1 MSDTLN
7 VQIAIIPLSSTP
19 VGGTVIFPVTKA
31 PSNTNGG
38 GITLLAAEVIP
49 ATSTGVGTAWAVALV
64 NGGTLGTVL
73 GGTIAAK
80 VGGTAAASNFAANTI
95 YPFTIVTTSNINML
109 AAGEYLA
116 LKITQEGVTDVPDGV
131 MIVQYLNGR

>member
-1 MSDTLN
+1 MSETLN
-7 VQIAIIPLSSTP
+7 VQTLTIPLASTP
-19 VGGTVIFPVTKA
+19 VGGTVIFPVLKA
-31 PSNTNGG
+31 PSGAQGG

-49 ATSTGVGTAWAVALV
+49 ATLTGVGTAWAIALV

-80 VGGTAAASNFAANTI
+80 IGGTAAASNFAANTV
-95 YPFTIVTTSNINML
+95 YPFTIIATSNINML

-131 MIVQYLNGR
+131 MVLQYLNGR